1 MVIKQKRTEWILKV
15 NCDKEGIE
23 KASQIINQGGIVVFP
38 TDTVYGIGCN
48 PYNKDSVR
56 KIYDIKSRDISKP
69 FPVLAYSKEIAERIA
84 FFDEFTKKIVKKF
97 WPGTLT
103 IILKLTDENLK
114 RSLSVTDKIAIRVP
128 NHKCTLELLKK
139 CNFLVGT
146 SANISG
152 HSSFTNPDECFN
164 NIQKYDIFVDG
175 GIISSKAESTI
186 IEIENEE
193 IKIIREGSLS
203 YEEILGLWIWSLL
216 VQDILN
222 LKLKKN

>member
-1 MVIKQKRTEWILKV
+1 LKV
-15 NCDKEGIE
+15 TCNKEGIE

-38 TDTVYGIGCN
+38 TDTVYGIGCD

-56 KIYDIKSRDISKP
+56 KIYEIKSRKISKP
-69 FPVLAYSKEIAERIA
+69 FPVLVYSKDIAERIA
-84 FFDEFTKKIVKKF
+84 FFDEFTKKIVERF
-97 WPGTLT
+97 WPGPLT

-114 RSLSVTDKIAIRVP
+114 ESLNITDKIAIRVP

-164 NIQKYDIFVDG
+164 NFRKYDVFVDG
-175 GIISSKAESTI
+175 GIITSKSESTI

-193 IKIIREGSLS
+193 IKIIREGALS
-203 YEEILGLWIWSLL
+203 HEEILGL
-216 VQDILN
+216 
-222 LKLKKN
+222 

>member
-1 MVIKQKRTEWILKV
+1 MKV
-15 NCDKEGIE
+15 TCNKEGIE

-38 TDTVYGIGCN
+38 TDTVYGIGCD

-56 KIYDIKSRDISKP
+56 KIYEIKSRKISKP
-69 FPVLAYSKEIAERIA
+69 FPVLVYSKDIAERIA
-84 FFDEFTKKIVKKF
+84 FFDEFTKKIVERF
-97 WPGTLT
+97 WPGPLT
-103 IILKLTDENLK
+103 VILKLTDENLK
-114 RSLSVTDKIAIRVP
+114 ESLNVTDKIAIRVP

-164 NIQKYDIFVDG
+164 NFRKYDVFVDG
-175 GIISSKAESTI
+175 GIITSKSESTI

-193 IKIIREGSLS
+193 IRIIREGSLS
-203 YEEILGLWIWSLL
+203 HEEILEL
-216 VQDILN
+216 
-222 LKLKKN
+222 

>member
-1 MVIKQKRTEWILKV
+1 LKV
-15 NCDKEGIE
+15 GCDKEGIE
-23 KASQIINQGGIVVFP
+23 KASQIINQGGIAIFP

-56 KIYDIKSRDISKP
+56 KIYEIKSRDISKP
-69 FPVLAYSKEIAERIA
+69 FPVLVYSKEIAEKIA
-84 FFDEFTKKIVKKF
+84 FFDEFTKKIVEKF

-103 IILKLTDENLK
+103 IILKLTDAELK
-114 RSLSVTDKIAIRVP
+114 KSLNVTDKIAVRVP

-152 HSSFTNPDECFN
+152 QSSFTNPDECFK
-164 NIQKYDIFVDG
+164 NIQKYDVFVDG
-175 GIISSKAESTI
+175 GIITSKTESTI
-186 IEIENEE
+186 IEIENEK

-203 YEEILGLWIWSLL
+203 YEEILEL
-216 VQDILN
+216 
-222 LKLKKN
+222 

>member
-1 MVIKQKRTEWILKV
+1 MVIKQKRTDRLLKV
-15 NCDKEGIE
+15 SCDKEGIE
-23 KASQIINQGGIVVFP
+23 KASQIISQGGIVVFP

-48 PYNKDSVR
+48 PYNKDAVK
-56 KIYDIKSRDISKP
+56 KIYKIKSRDFSKP
-69 FPVLAYSKEIAERIA
+69 FPLLAYSKEIAERIA
-84 FFDEFTKKIVKKF
+84 LFDAFTKKIVERF
-97 WPGTLT
+97 WPGPLT
-103 IILKLTDENLK
+103 IILKLTDESLKKSLNL
-114 RSLSVTDKIAIRVP
+114 TDKIALRVP

-139 CNFLVGT
+139 CNLLIGT

-175 GIISSKAESTI
+175 GIITSKSESTI

-203 YEEILGLWIWSLL
+203 YEEILEL
-216 VQDILN
+216 
-222 LKLKKN
+222 

>member
-1 MVIKQKRTEWILKV
+1 LRV

-23 KASQIINQGGIVVFP
+23 KASQIINQGGIAVFP

-56 KIYDIKSRDISKP
+56 KICEIKSRDITKP
-69 FPVLAYSKEIAERIA
+69 FPVLVYSKDIAERIV
-84 FFDEFTKKIVKKF
+84 FFDEFAEKIIEKF
-97 WPGTLT
+97 WPGPLT
-103 IILKLTDENLK
+103 IILKLIDENLK
-114 RSLSVTDKIAIRVP
+114 KSLNVADKIAIRVP

-152 HSSFTNPDECFN
+152 HSSFTDPDECFK
-164 NIQKYDIFVDG
+164 NIQKYDVFVDG
-175 GIISSKAESTI
+175 GVITSKAESTI
-186 IEIENEE
+186 IEIENKE

-203 YEEILGLWIWSLL
+203 HMEILGL
-216 VQDILN
+216 
-222 LKLKKN
+222 

>member
-1 MVIKQKRTEWILKV
+1 LKV
-15 NCDKEGIE
+15 NCDEEGIK
-23 KASQIINQGGIVVFP
+23 KASQIINQGGIAVFP

-48 PYNKDSVR
+48 PYNKNSVR
-56 KIYDIKSRDISKP
+56 KIYEIKSRNILKP
-69 FPVLAYSKEIAERIA
+69 FPVLVYSKDIAKRIVFFDKIAE
-84 FFDEFTKKIVKKF
+84 KIVERF
-97 WPGTLT
+97 WPGPLT

-114 RSLSVTDKIAIRVP
+114 KSLNLTDKIAVRVP

-152 HSSFTNPDECFN
+152 HSSFTNPDECFK
-164 NIQKYDIFVDG
+164 NIQEYDVFVDG

-203 YEEILGLWIWSLL
+203 HEEILRL
-216 VQDILN
+216 
-222 LKLKKN
+222 

>member
-1 MVIKQKRTEWILKV
+1 LRV
-15 NCDKEGIE
+15 NCDKKGIE
-23 KASQIINQGGIVVFP
+23 KASQIINQGGIAVFP

-56 KIYDIKSRDISKP
+56 KIREIKSRDISKP
-69 FPVLAYSKEIAERIA
+69 FPVLVYSKDIAERIV
-84 FFDEFTKKIVKKF
+84 FFDEFTEKIIERF
-97 WPGTLT
+97 WPGPLT

-114 RSLSVTDKIAIRVP
+114 ESLNVVDKIAIRVP

-152 HSSFTNPDECFN
+152 HSSYTNPDECFK
-164 NIQKYDIFVDG
+164 NIQKCDVFVDG

-186 IEIENEE
+186 IEIKNEE

-203 YEEILGLWIWSLL
+203 HEEILGL
-216 VQDILN
+216 
-222 LKLKKN
+222 

>member
-1 MVIKQKRTEWILKV
+1 LKV
-15 NCDKEGIE
+15 SCDKEGIE
-23 KASQIINQGGIVVFP
+23 KASQIINQGGIAVFP

-56 KIYDIKSRDISKP
+56 KIYEIKSRDTSKP
-69 FPVLAYSKEIAERIA
+69 FPVLVYSKEIAEKIA
-84 FFDEFTKKIVKKF
+84 FFDEFTKKIVEKF

-114 RSLSVTDKIAIRVP
+114 RSLNVTDKIAIRVP
-128 NHKCTLELLKK
+128 DHKCTLELLKK

-152 HSSFTNPDECFN
+152 HSSFRNPDECFN

-175 GIISSKAESTI
+175 GIIASKAESTI
-186 IEIENEE
+186 IEIENKK

-203 YEEILGLWIWSLL
+203 YEEILGL
-216 VQDILN
+216 
-222 LKLKKN
+222 

>member
-1 MVIKQKRTEWILKV
+1 MVIKQKRIERVLKV
-15 NCDKEGIE
+15 TCNKEGIE

-38 TDTVYGIGCN
+38 TDTVYGIGCD

-56 KIYDIKSRDISKP
+56 KIYEIKSRKISKP
-69 FPVLAYSKEIAERIA
+69 FPVLVYSKDIAERIA
-84 FFDEFTKKIVKKF
+84 FFDEFTKKIVERF
-97 WPGTLT
+97 WPGPLT

-114 RSLSVTDKIAIRVP
+114 ESLNITDKIAIRVP

-164 NIQKYDIFVDG
+164 NFRKYDVFVDG
-175 GIISSKAESTI
+175 GIITSKSESTI

-193 IKIIREGSLS
+193 IRIIREGSLS
-203 YEEILGLWIWSLL
+203 HEEILEL
-216 VQDILN
+216 
-222 LKLKKN
+222 

>member
-1 MVIKQKRTEWILKV
+1 MILKV
-15 NCDKEGIE
+15 NCDEEGIE
-23 KASQIINQGGIVVFP
+23 KASQIINQGGIAVFP

-48 PYNKDSVR
+48 PYNKNSVR
-56 KIYDIKSRDISKP
+56 KIYEIKSRNILKP
-69 FPVLAYSKEIAERIA
+69 FPVLVYSKDIAKRIVFFDKIAE
-84 FFDEFTKKIVKKF
+84 KIVERF
-97 WPGTLT
+97 WPGPLT

-114 RSLSVTDKIAIRVP
+114 KSLNLTDKIAVRVP

-152 HSSFTNPDECFN
+152 HSSFTNPDECFK
-164 NIQKYDIFVDG
+164 NIQKYDVFVDG

-203 YEEILGLWIWSLL
+203 HEEVLRL
-216 VQDILN
+216 
-222 LKLKKN
+222 

>member
-1 MVIKQKRTEWILKV
+1 MRV
-15 NCDKEGIE
+15 NCDKKGIE
-23 KASQIINQGGIVVFP
+23 KASQIIHQGGIAVFP

-56 KIYDIKSRDISKP
+56 KICEIKSRDILKP
-69 FPVLAYSKEIAERIA
+69 FPVLVYSKDIAERIV
-84 FFDEFTKKIVKKF
+84 FFDEFAKKIVERF
-97 WPGTLT
+97 WPGPLT

-114 RSLSVTDKIAIRVP
+114 ESLNVTDKIAIRVP

-164 NIQKYDIFVDG
+164 NIRKYDVFVDG
-175 GIISSKAESTI
+175 GIITSKAESTI

-203 YEEILGLWIWSLL
+203 YEEILGL
-216 VQDILN
+216 
-222 LKLKKN
+222 

>member
-1 MVIKQKRTEWILKV
+1 MVIKQKRIEWILKV
-15 NCDKEGIE
+15 TCNKEGIE

-38 TDTVYGIGCN
+38 TDTVYGIGCD

-56 KIYDIKSRDISKP
+56 KIYEIKSRKISKP
-69 FPVLAYSKEIAERIA
+69 FPVLVYSKDIAERIA
-84 FFDEFTKKIVKKF
+84 FFDEFTKKIVERF
-97 WPGTLT
+97 WPGPLT

-114 RSLSVTDKIAIRVP
+114 ESLNVTDKIAIRVP

-152 HSSFTNPDECFN
+152 HASFTNPDECFN
-164 NIQKYDIFVDG
+164 NFRKYDVFVDG
-175 GIISSKAESTI
+175 GIITSKAESTI
-186 IEIENEE
+186 IEIENEQ

-203 YEEILGLWIWSLL
+203 QEEILGL
-216 VQDILN
+216 
-222 LKLKKN
+222 

>member
-1 MVIKQKRTEWILKV
+1 MVIKQKRTERVLKV
-15 NCDKEGIE
+15 NCDKAGIE
-23 KASQIINQGGIVVFP
+23 KASQIINQGGIAIFP

-48 PYNKDSVR
+48 PYNKESVR

-69 FPVLAYSKEIAERIA
+69 FPILVYSKEIAEKIA
-84 FFDEFTKKIVKKF
+84 LFDEFTKKIVERH
-97 WPGTLT
+97 WPGPLT

-114 RSLSVTDKIAIRVP
+114 KSLNVTDKIAIRIP
-128 NHKCTLELLKK
+128 NHKCTLELLKR

-152 HSSFTNPDECFN
+152 HTSFTNPDECFN
-164 NIQKYDIFVDG
+164 NIQKYDVFVDG
-175 GIISSKAESTI
+175 GIITSKSESTI

-203 YEEILGLWIWSLL
+203 YEEILEF
-216 VQDILN
+216 
-222 LKLKKN
+222 